1 VTPLRLLYVGPFNSP
16 HVEDL
21 ARAMRARGHV
31 VAAGGEIWSGL
42 PASSLPEHGVATHV
56 MRAPMVLWLRRLY
69 REFRPDVVH
78 THWMP
83 FAALAALANA
93 RPFVASA
100 WGSDVYGANAKHRLL
115 MRLSLRRAAV
125 AMTDS
130 VDLVKQLEK
139 LGPRSLRTIVLNWGV
154 ELERFRPPTLNERAE
169 LKARF
174 GLGPGPVVLS
184 ARGVKEIYNPGVV
197 IEAFARVREAA
208 PEAQLVLK
216 HGGTEELLQPEWSE
230 APGVKVIGRMDYD
243 HLADLFRAADI
254 TVSVAKSDSSPRSV
268 WEAMA
273 AGSAT
278 VLSDLPWVHELLR
291 NERDTLVVDP
301 NPDALANAL
310 ARLIRDE
317 PLRGSLVA
325 SARQLVEQHRDRDQE
340 LERLETAYRELMER
354 DDRG

>member
-1 VTPLRLLYVGPFNSP
+1 
-16 HVEDL
+16 
-21 ARAMRARGHV
+21 
-31 VAAGGEIWSGL
+31 
-42 PASSLPEHGVATHV
+42 
-56 MRAPMVLWLRRLY
+56 MVLWLRRLY

-130 VDLVKQLEK
+130 VVCQTAREA
-139 LGPRSLRTIVLNWGV
+139 GRRSLRTIVLNWGV
-154 ELERFRPPTLNERAE
+154 ELALFRPPTVDKRAE

-197 IEAFARVREAA
+197 VEAFARVREAV

-216 HGGTEELLQPEWSE
+216 HGGTEELLRPEWTE
-230 APGVKVIGRMDYD
+230 APGVKVIGRMDY
-243 HLADLFRAADI
+243 HNLADLFRAADI

-278 VLSDLPWVHELLR
+278 VVSDPVGAQLLR
-291 NERDTLVVDP
+291 NERDTLIVDP
-301 NPDALANAL
+301 NPDALESAL
-310 ARLIRDE
+310 VRLIRDDS
-317 PLRGSLVA
+317 LRGNLVA
-325 SARQLVEQHRDRDQE
+325 SARKIVEQHRDRDQE
-340 LERLETAYRELMER
+340 LERLETAYRQLMER
-354 DDRG
+354 HRG

>member
-21 ARAMRARGHV
+21 ALAMQRRGHV

-56 MRAPMVLWLRRLY
+56 MTAPMVLWLRRLY

-130 VDLVKQLEK
+130 ADLVKQLEK

-154 ELERFRPPTLNERAE
+154 ELERFRPPTLDERVE
-169 LKARF
+169 LKTRF

-184 ARGVKEIYNPGVV
+184 ARGLKEIYNPGVV
-197 IEAFARVREAA
+197 VEAFARVREAV

-216 HGGTEELLQPEWSE
+216 HGGTEELLRPEWSE
-230 APGVKVIGRMDYD
+230 APGVRVMGRMDYD

-278 VLSDLPWVHELLR
+278 VLSDLPWVHELIADGR
-291 NERDTLVVDP
+291 
-301 NPDALANAL
+301 DALVTAPEPGAL
-310 ARLIRDE
+310 STALERLLRDE
-317 PLRGSLVA
+317 GLRHRLA
-325 SARQLVEQHRDRDQE
+325 ESARTLVEQHRDRGVE
-340 LERLETAYRELMER
+340 LERLESCYREVAAS
-354 DDRG
+354 